1 MGSRISSMS
10 KLKEILEKKDK
21 RKTELKSRLD
31 SIKKQLID
39 MGALKIVL
47 FGSLANDETDVH
59 SDLDLLVIM
68 PSAKSG
74 KEWMDFFYENLER
87 GCSSDIIV
95 FNQEE
100 FRKKLPKSS
109 FLNEVLNTGKVIYE
123 KKL

>member
-1 MGSRISSMS
+1 MS
-10 KLKEILEKKDK
+10 KLKDILEKKDK
-21 RKTELKSRLD
+21 RRDELKSRLE

-39 MGALKIVL
+39 MVALKIIL
-47 FGSLANDETDVH
+47 FGSLVNDETDVH

-68 PSAKSG
+68 PSTKSG
-74 KEWMDFFYENLER
+74 KDWMDFIYENLKR

-100 FRKKLPKSS
+100 FRKRLPESS